1 MTTQRIA
8 LVGAGLAGCEC
19 ALQLA
24 RRGFAVTLFEQ
35 KPEAYSPA
43 HSMPQLAELV
53 CSNSLRSDEL
63 ASGVGLIKQ
72 ELRELGSALMA
83 VADATRVP
91 AGKAL
96 AVDRELFA
104 GKVTE
109 LVEAEPNITLVRKAI
124 ADLDDPAL
132 EGFER
137 VVISAGPLASESLSA
152 SIARAVG
159 AEHLYFYD
167 AIAPIVAADSIDMGI
182 AFWGSRYGEPG
193 EGDYLNCPM
202 NEDEYKAFYQGLLD
216 GEKVA
221 SREFEQEKH
230 FEGCMPVEA
239 LAARGEKTLAF
250 GPLKPVGFT
259 DPRTGRRPF
268 ALLQL
273 RPENGNKTMFNLVGC
288 QTKLTYPA
296 QAVCFRKVP
305 GLEHAEFV
313 RFGSMHRNTYVNA
326 PVSLNEELAL
336 KSRPNVHLAG
346 QITGV
351 EGYVESIACGLWVGQ
366 MLAAKLAGRS
376 LPKPPAT
383 TALGALLNHL
393 STPAKHFQPS
403 NVHFGLMPEP
413 ELIKK
418 STEDGVGKKKPAVQ
432 KGRFKIAKSDDD
444 KMLAFGW
451 ANVSITADGELI
463 EDYQEDIIEPEELE
477 SAAYKF
483 AELYR
488 EGGEMHERG
497 GAAVLIESVV
507 FTEEKMKAMG
517 IPEGTLPVGWWIGF
531 KVLDEDVWEKVK
543 SGEYPMFSIEGE
555 AERVEVE
562 EE

>member
-83 VADATRVP
+83 VAALP
-91 AGKAL
+91 ASGGQGAGRGPR
-96 AVDRELFA
+96 AVCR
-104 GKVTE
+104 KVTE

-167 AIAPIVAADSIDMGI
+167 AIAPIVAADSIDMSI

-250 GPLKPVGFT
+250 GPLKPVGLH
-259 DPRTGRRPF
+259 RSAHRAASF

-413 ELIKK
+413 E
-418 STEDGVGKKKPAVQ
+418 VRVKKKERKQWYAD
-432 KGRFKIAKSDDD
+432 RARA
-444 KMLAFGW
+444 AFGEW
-451 ANVSITADGELI
+451 LKG
-463 EDYQEDIIEPEELE
+463 LE
-477 SAAYKF
+477 K
-483 AELYR
+483 
-488 EGGEMHERG
+488 EG
-497 GAAVLIESVV
+497 
-507 FTEEKMKAMG
+507 
-517 IPEGTLPVGWWIGF
+517 
-531 KVLDEDVWEKVK
+531 D
-543 SGEYPMFSIEGE
+543 
-555 AERVEVE
+555 
-562 EE
+562 

>member
-202 NEDEYKAFYQGLLD
+202 DEDEYKAFYQGLL
-216 GEKVA
+216 A
-221 SREFEQEKH
+221 LSEFGLTAHQIAG
-230 FEGCMPVEA
+230 FAVGVFGPQ
-239 LAARGEKTLAF
+239 LQNGPRAAVRARINKTHGLERPKGQGAGAAF
-250 GPLKPVGFT
+250 GK
-259 DPRTGRRPF
+259 
-268 ALLQL
+268 
-273 RPENGNKTMFNLVGC
+273 
-288 QTKLTYPA
+288 
-296 QAVCFRKVP
+296 
-305 GLEHAEFV
+305 GLDGHA
-313 RFGSMHRNTYVNA
+313 
-326 PVSLNEELAL
+326 AL
-336 KSRPNVHLAG
+336 KVLF
-346 QITGV
+346 
-351 EGYVESIACGLWVGQ
+351 LLKFVG
-366 MLAAKLAGRS
+366 
-376 LPKPPAT
+376 
-383 TALGALLNHL
+383 
-393 STPAKHFQPS
+393 
-403 NVHFGLMPEP
+403 
-413 ELIKK
+413 
-418 STEDGVGKKKPAVQ
+418 
-432 KGRFKIAKSDDD
+432 
-444 KMLAFGW
+444 
-451 ANVSITADGELI
+451 
-463 EDYQEDIIEPEELE
+463 
-477 SAAYKF
+477 
-483 AELYR
+483 
-488 EGGEMHERG
+488 
-497 GAAVLIESVV
+497 
-507 FTEEKMKAMG
+507 
-517 IPEGTLPVGWWIGF
+517 
-531 KVLDEDVWEKVK
+531 
-543 SGEYPMFSIEGE
+543 
-555 AERVEVE
+555 
-562 EE
+562 

>member
-53 CSNSLRSDEL
+53 CSNSLRSDER

-137 VVISAGPLASESLSA
+137 VVISAGPLASERLSA

-167 AIAPIVAADSIDMGI
+167 AIAPIVAADSIDMSI

-239 LAARGEKTLAF
+239 LGRARREDAG
-250 GPLKPVGFT
+250 
-259 DPRTGRRPF
+259 
-268 ALLQL
+268 L
-273 RPENGNKTMFNLVGC
+273 RS
-288 QTKLTYPA
+288 A
-296 QAVCFRKVP
+296 Q
-305 GLEHAEFV
+305 
-313 RFGSMHRNTYVNA
+313 
-326 PVSLNEELAL
+326 
-336 KSRPNVHLAG
+336 
-346 QITGV
+346 
-351 EGYVESIACGLWVGQ
+351 ACGLHRSAHR
-366 MLAAKLAGRS
+366 AASFRVASASPREWEQDDVQSGGLPDQADLSRAGS
-376 LPKPPAT
+376 LLPQ
-383 TALGALLNHL
+383 GAG
-393 STPAKHFQPS
+393 P
-403 NVHFGLMPEP
+403 
-413 ELIKK
+413 
-418 STEDGVGKKKPAVQ
+418 
-432 KGRFKIAKSDDD
+432 
-444 KMLAFGW
+444 
-451 ANVSITADGELI
+451 
-463 EDYQEDIIEPEELE
+463 
-477 SAAYKF
+477 
-483 AELYR
+483 
-488 EGGEMHERG
+488 
-497 GAAVLIESVV
+497 
-507 FTEEKMKAMG
+507 
-517 IPEGTLPVGWWIGF
+517 
-531 KVLDEDVWEKVK
+531 
-543 SGEYPMFSIEGE
+543 
-555 AERVEVE
+555 
-562 EE
+562 